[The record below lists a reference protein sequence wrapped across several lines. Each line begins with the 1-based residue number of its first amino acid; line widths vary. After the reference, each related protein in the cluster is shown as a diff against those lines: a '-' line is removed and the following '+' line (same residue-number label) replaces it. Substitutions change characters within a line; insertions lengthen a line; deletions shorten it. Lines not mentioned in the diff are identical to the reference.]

1 MKIKLLKSL
10 RKWFSILV
18 REWRSCFFRVTQR
31 TMGSLICHWNCIIL
45 VWNGHFDVGIDLVV
59 VVRTM
64 KLSKRHKNIWLW
76 NLHYAKCLFEMG
88 RLSCSYLRLLY
99 KCILRFDVQTLNY
112 YYQIDFHVTVTISY
126 QYDAIPIID
135 QRFESCLTTRKI
147 KLLDSPPRLKITF
160 LCFFTVWFDCS
171 YCKSLLPCQ
180 QILLNWGFYQNVNS
194 IRVQILLKSGF

>member
-1 MKIKLLKSL
+1 MWERNPRKLIFHFPHAFWNVRIQTFKFFSSWCMYHLFFKTGFKIWYEIKLLKSL

-18 REWRSCFFRVTQR
+18 REWRSCFFRVTQH

-99 KCILRFDVQTLNY
+99 KCILRFEL
-112 YYQIDFHVTVTISY
+112 
-126 QYDAIPIID
+126 
-135 QRFESCLTTRKI
+135 
-147 KLLDSPPRLKITF
+147 
-160 LCFFTVWFDCS
+160 
-171 YCKSLLPCQ
+171 LLPD
-180 QILLNWGFYQNVNS
+180 GF
-194 IRVQILLKSGF
+194 

>member
-1 MKIKLLKSL
+1 MYHLFFKTAYKIWYEIKLLKSL

-18 REWRSCFFRVTQR
+18 REWRSCFFRVTQH

-99 KCILRFDVQTLNY
+99 KCILRFELLLPDWFPRQS
-112 YYQIDFHVTVTISY
+112 DHF
-126 QYDAIPIID
+126 IPIWCNSNDRSKVLKDVGLPEKKNFI
-135 QRFESCLTTRKI
+135 
-147 KLLDSPPRLKITF
+147 LDRD
-160 LCFFTVWFDCS
+160 W
-171 YCKSLLPCQ
+171 KSQ
-180 QILLNWGFYQNVNS
+180 SF
-194 IRVQILLKSGF
+194 

>member
-1 MKIKLLKSL
+1 MLMYHLFFKTAYKIWYEIKLLKSL

-18 REWRSCFFRVTQR
+18 REWRSCFFRVTQH

-99 KCILRFDVQTLNY
+99 KCILRFELLLPDWFPRQS
-112 YYQIDFHVTVTISY
+112 DHF
-126 QYDAIPIID
+126 IPI
-135 QRFESCLTTRKI
+135 
-147 KLLDSPPRLKITF
+147 
-160 LCFFTVWFDCS
+160 
-171 YCKSLLPCQ
+171 
-180 QILLNWGFYQNVNS
+180 
-194 IRVQILLKSGF
+194 

>member
-1 MKIKLLKSL
+1 MWERNPRKLIFHFPHAFWNVRIQTFKFFSSWCMYHLFFKTGFKIWYEIKLLKSL

-18 REWRSCFFRVTQR
+18 REWRSCFFRVTQH

-88 RLSCSYLRLLY
+88 RLSCSYLRLLF
-99 KCILRFDVQTLNY
+99 KCILRFEL
-112 YYQIDFHVTVTISY
+112 
-126 QYDAIPIID
+126 
-135 QRFESCLTTRKI
+135 
-147 KLLDSPPRLKITF
+147 
-160 LCFFTVWFDCS
+160 
-171 YCKSLLPCQ
+171 LLPD
-180 QILLNWGFYQNVNS
+180 GF
-194 IRVQILLKSGF
+194 